1 MIINEEIDGGR
12 AFDWGRASKDYAKYR
27 DIYPEA
33 FYEKIVNLG
42 LCKDGQD
49 VLDLGTG
56 TGVLPR
62 HMARFGAR
70 FTGADISENQIREAV
85 ALTKEAGLSIDYV
98 VSSAEEVSFPDSS
111 FDVITACQCF
121 MYFDRPIIFPLL
133 HRLLRKD
140 GRFAILFMTWL
151 PDECEIARK
160 SEEIVLKYNPF
171 WNGAH
176 FKRNM
181 NLSAPIEADGFFEV
195 KNAIEFDLSVPFTRD
210 SWHGRMRACRGIGA
224 SSLPEQVI
232 ADWEREHRAFLET
245 MPEQFEI
252 LHYAT
257 ILDLGKLS

>member
-121 MYFDRPIIFPLL
+121 MYFDRPIIFPLF

-140 GRFAILFMTWL
+140 GRFAILFMAWL

-160 SEEIVLKYNPF
+160 SEELVLKYNPF
-171 WNGAH
+171 WEGAH
-176 FKRNM
+176 FKRM
-181 NLSAPIEADGFFEV
+181 IPSMPIEADGLFEV
-195 KNAIEFDLSVPFTRD
+195 KNVAVFDLMVPFTRD

-232 ADWEREHRAFLET
+232 SEWDREHRLFLET
-245 MPEQFEI
+245 LPEEFEI
-252 LHYAT
+252 NHYAT
-257 ILDLGKLS
+257 ILDLARLS